1 MTDLLAFIKQRDR
14 TIGIGGLPQGV
25 SHPCSCSIPGP
36 WGGGVIVAL
45 VGIAFRAVTIAAIVA
60 LSPGNGLLEHFHQEL
75 DAVGSPQYLEASNH
89 YSARLF
95 RRHGYRDLRPCEIRL
110 PDGTRF
116 FRMWRAV
123 KA

>member
-45 VGIAFRAVTIAAIVA
+45 VGIA
-60 LSPGNGLLEHFHQEL
+60 SGQ
-75 DAVGSPQYLEASNH
+75 
-89 YSARLF
+89 
-95 RRHGYRDLRPCEIRL
+95 
-110 PDGTRF
+110 
-116 FRMWRAV
+116 
-123 KA
+123 